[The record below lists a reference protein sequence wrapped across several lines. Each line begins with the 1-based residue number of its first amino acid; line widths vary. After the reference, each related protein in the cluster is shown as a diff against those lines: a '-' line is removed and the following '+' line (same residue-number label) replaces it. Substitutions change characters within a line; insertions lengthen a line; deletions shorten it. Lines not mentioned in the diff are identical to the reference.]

1 MSTIDRNAVIPNNVG
16 LEGRPALA
24 KTLAQFKGD
33 YMKWWREC
41 GPQGFDA
48 ADCYLRMPVA
58 ADARGWASYE
68 YVKLPD
74 FRWGVFQADRVEG
87 RPALFGRLAGQK
99 KLADVPGEFRATMIK
114 LLTTQADVEPASVEQ
129 ITWLGRMAPSNY
141 DLRNLFQI
149 NCEEG
154 RHLWAMVHLLCEHFG
169 KDGEREIEGLLARR
183 SGSETNPR
191 ILNAFNQP
199 IEEFLSFLFWS
210 TLADRDGKYQLLS
223 MSESAFDPLAR
234 TCKFMLFEEAHH
246 MFVGDD
252 GLRRVIQRTA
262 ELMLAHDTD
271 DVAPH
276 GGINLATIQR
286 YLNYWAPPIIDLFGS
301 EMSQWSED
309 LFDAGLKGR
318 VYEAERYDEHVRLD
332 DTIEIE
338 RAAEGGLAAEAV
350 PMRKAINEVARETY
364 LREIDG
370 VVERWNRMLARMGI
384 AFELRRPD
392 KRFNRNIGVY
402 KGFHF
407 SPDGKRISRED
418 FEAGLRQWL
427 PSAAE
432 KAHVRALMRPV
443 YAPGKIAGWI
453 APPAR
458 GLDGK
463 PVDWEYVRL

>member
-1 MSTIDRNAVIPNNVG
+1 MLAIDRRNAIPNNVG
-16 LEGRPALA
+16 LESSPALA
-24 KTLAQFKGD
+24 KTLAQFQTG

-68 YVKLPD
+68 YVRLPD
-74 FRWGVFQADRVEG
+74 FRWGVFQAEPAPEHR
-87 RPALFGRLAGQK
+87 ALFGRPAGAPK
-99 KLADVPGEFRATMIK
+99 SERVPGEFRAAMVK

-129 ITWLGRMAPSNY
+129 ITYLGRMAPSNY

-154 RHLWAMVHLLCEHFG
+154 RHLWAMVHLLCAHFG
-169 KDGEREIEGLLARR
+169 KQGEREIEGLLARR
-183 SGSETNPR
+183 SGSAANPR

-252 GLRRVIQRTA
+252 GLRRVIQRTG

-271 DVAPH
+271 DVAPY
-276 GGINLATIQR
+276 GGINLSTIQR

-318 VYEAERYDEHVRLD
+318 VYEAERYAEHVRLD
-332 DTIEIE
+332 DTIEVE
-338 RAAEGGLAAEAV
+338 RAVEGRLAAERV

-370 VVERWNRMLARMGI
+370 VIDRWNRMLARMDI
-384 AFELRRPD
+384 KFAFARPS
-392 KRFNRNIGVY
+392 KRFNRRIGAY
-402 KGFHF
+402 KDFCF
-407 SPDGKRISRED
+407 SPDGKRVSRDE
-418 FEAGLRQWL
+418 FEAGLKDWM
-427 PSAAE
+427 PGEAE
-432 KAHVRALMRPV
+432 QAHVRALMQPV

-458 GLDGK
+458 GIDGK
-463 PVDWEYVRL
+463 PAAYEYVRL

>member
-1 MSTIDRNAVIPNNVG
+1 MLDIDRRGVIPNNVG
-16 LEGRPALA
+16 LEDRPALA
-24 KTLAQFKGD
+24 KTLAQFRAD
-33 YMKWWREC
+33 YMKWWHEC

-58 ADARGWASYE
+58 ADARGWAAYE
-68 YVKLPD
+68 YVKLPE
-74 FRWGVFQADRVEG
+74 FRWGVYQSAPLPER
-87 RPALFGRLAGQK
+87 RALFGKLAGAPA
-99 KLADVPGEFRATMIK
+99 LSEVPGEFRATMIK

-129 ITWLGRMAPSNY
+129 ITWLSRMAPSNY

-154 RHLWAMVHLLCEHFG
+154 RHLWAMVHLLVDHFG

-183 SGSETNPR
+183 SGSAEKPR

-252 GLRRVIQRTA
+252 GLRRVIQRTG
-262 ELMLAHDTD
+262 ELMLEHDTD
-271 DVAPH
+271 DVAPT
-276 GGINLATIQR
+276 GGINLSTIQR

-301 EMSQWSED
+301 ETSTWSED

-318 VYEAERYDEHVRLD
+318 VYEAERYAEHVRLD
-332 DTIEIE
+332 EPIEIE
-338 RAAEGGLAAEAV
+338 RNVEGMLVSGPIA
-350 PMRKAINEVARETY
+350 MRKAINEVSRDTY

-370 VVERWNRMLARMGI
+370 VIERWNRMLAKMEI
-384 AFELRRPD
+384 KFAFARPS
-392 KRFNRNIGVY
+392 KRFNRRIGAY

-407 SPDGKRISRED
+407 SPEGRRISREN
-418 FEAGLRQWL
+418 FEAGMKEWI
-427 PSAAE
+427 PSEAE
-432 KAHVRALMRPV
+432 KAHVRAVMKPV
-443 YAPGKIAGWI
+443 YEPGKIASWI

-458 GLDGK
+458 GIDGK
-463 PVDWEYVRL
+463 PIEWDYVRV

>member
-1 MSTIDRNAVIPNNVG
+1 MLAIDRNGAIPNNVG
-16 LEGRPALA
+16 LDAKPALA
-24 KTLAQFKGD
+24 KALSQFRGD
-33 YMKWWREC
+33 YMKWWGEC

-48 ADCYLRMPVA
+48 AQCYLRMPVA

-68 YVKLPD
+68 FVRLPE
-74 FRWGVFQADRVEG
+74 FRWGVYQSAPVPER
-87 RPALFGRLAGQK
+87 RALFGRPAGQPF
-99 KLADVPGEFRATMIK
+99 LSEVPGEFRATMIK

-154 RHLWAMVHLLCEHFG
+154 RHLWAMVHLLVEHFG

-183 SGSETNPR
+183 SGSAEKPR

-234 TCKFMLFEEAHH
+234 TAKFMLFEEAHH

-252 GLRRVIQRTA
+252 GLRRVIQRTG

-276 GGINLATIQR
+276 GGINLSTIQR

-301 EMSQWSED
+301 ETSQWSED

-318 VYEAERYDEHVRLD
+318 VYEAERFGEHVRLD
-332 DTIEIE
+332 ETIEIE
-338 RAAEGGLAAEAV
+338 RAENDRLVGQAV
-350 PMRKAINEVARETY
+350 PMRKAINEVARDTY

-370 VVERWNRMLARMGI
+370 VIDRWNRMLAKMEI
-384 AFELRRPD
+384 KFAFARPS
-392 KRFNRNIGVY
+392 KRFHRKIGAY
-402 KGFHF
+402 KNFHF
-407 SPDGKRISRED
+407 TPEGRRVSRDE
-418 FEAGLRQWL
+418 FEAGLKAWV
-427 PSAAE
+427 PSDAE
-432 KAHVRALMRPV
+432 KAHVRALMQPV

-458 GLDGK
+458 GIDGK
-463 PVDWEYVRL
+463 PVDWDYVRM

>member
-1 MSTIDRNAVIPNNVG
+1 MSLIDLRAIIPNNVG
-16 LEGRPALA
+16 LEDGPALA
-24 KTLAQFKGD
+24 KTLGQFKTD

-68 YVKLPD
+68 YVKLRD
-74 FRWGVFQADRVEG
+74 FRWGVFQSEPVSG
-87 RPALFGRLAGQK
+87 RRALFGRPAGAPVLA
-99 KLADVPGEFRATMIK
+99 AVPGEFRATVIK
-114 LLTTQADVEPASVEQ
+114 LLTTQADTEPASVEQ
-129 ITWLGRMAPSNY
+129 ITYLGRMAPSNY

-183 SGSETNPR
+183 SGSAENPR
-191 ILNAFNQP
+191 ILNAFNHP

-262 ELMLAHDTD
+262 ELMREHDTD

-286 YLNYWAPPIIDLFGS
+286 YLNYWAPPVIDLFGS

-318 VYEAERYDEHVRLD
+318 VYEAERYSDHVRLD
-332 DTIEIE
+332 DTIDID
-338 RAAEGGLAAEAV
+338 RVVDGRLVSKRV

-370 VVERWNRMLARMGI
+370 VIERWNRMLARMRI
-384 AFELRRPD
+384 DFTFARPS
-392 KRFNRNIGVY
+392 KRFNRKIGVY

-407 SPDGKRISRED
+407 APDGRQITREEFD
-418 FEAGLRQWL
+418 TGMRTWI
-427 PSAAE
+427 PSEAE
-432 KAHVRALMRPV
+432 KAHVRTVMQPV

-458 GLDGK
+458 GIGGK
-463 PVDWEYVRL
+463 PVDCAYVRL

>member
-1 MSTIDRNAVIPNNVG
+1 MLDIDRRGAIPNNVG
-16 LEGRPALA
+16 LEDRPALA
-24 KTLAQFKGD
+24 KALGQFRGGF
-33 YMKWWREC
+33 MKWWGEC

-68 YVKLPD
+68 YVKLPE
-74 FRWGVFQADRVEG
+74 FRWGVYQSTPVPG
-87 RPALFGRLAGQK
+87 RRALFGSPAGAPALAE
-99 KLADVPGEFRATMIK
+99 VPGEFRATMIK

-154 RHLWAMVHLLCEHFG
+154 RHLWAMVHLLVDHFG
-169 KDGEREIEGLLARR
+169 KDGEREIDGLLARR
-183 SGSETNPR
+183 SGSAEKPR

-223 MSESAFDPLAR
+223 MAESAFDPLAR
-234 TCKFMLFEEAHH
+234 TAKFMLFEEAHH

-252 GLRRVIQRTA
+252 GLRRVIQRTG
-262 ELMLAHDTD
+262 ELMAAHDTD
-271 DVAPH
+271 DVARH

-286 YLNYWAPPIIDLFGS
+286 YLNYWAPPVIDLFGS
-301 EMSQWSED
+301 EMSSWSED

-318 VYEAERYDEHVRLD
+318 VYEAERYTEHVRLD
-332 DTIEIE
+332 EAIDIE
-338 RAAEGGLAAEAV
+338 RNVDGRLVSERV

-370 VVERWNRMLARMGI
+370 VVDRWNRMLGRMEIKFALAR
-384 AFELRRPD
+384 PS
-392 KRFNRNIGVY
+392 KRFNRRIGAY
-402 KGFHF
+402 KDFHF
-407 SPDGKRISRED
+407 TPDGRRIARGE
-418 FEAGLRQWL
+418 FEAGLKHWL
-427 PSAAE
+427 PSDAE
-432 KAHVRALMRPV
+432 KAHVRALMQPV

-458 GLDGK
+458 GIDGK
-463 PVDWEYVRL
+463 PLEFEYVRL

>member
-1 MSTIDRNAVIPNNVG
+1 MQLIDRSAVIPNNVG
-16 LEGRPALA
+16 LEERPALA
-24 KTLAQFKGD
+24 KTLAQFKTD

-48 ADCYLRMPVA
+48 ARCYLRMPVA
-58 ADARGWASYE
+58 ADTRGWASYE
-68 YVKLPD
+68 YVKLED
-74 FRWGVFQADRVEG
+74 FRWGVFQAERA
-87 RPALFGRLAGQK
+87 PNKAALFGRLAGQA
-99 KLADVPGEFRATMIK
+99 KLAEVPAEFRSTVIK
-114 LLTTQADVEPASVEQ
+114 LLTTQGDTEPASVEQ
-129 ITWLGRMAPSNY
+129 ITYLGRMAPSNY

-169 KDGEREIEGLLARR
+169 KDGEREIDGLLARR
-183 SGSETNPR
+183 SGSAENPR
-191 ILNAFNQP
+191 ILNAFNHP

-234 TCKFMLFEEAHH
+234 TAKFMLFEEAHH

-271 DVAPH
+271 DVAPM
-276 GGINLATIQR
+276 GGINLSTIQR
-286 YLNYWAPPIIDLFGS
+286 YLNYWAPPVIDLFGS
-301 EMSQWSED
+301 EKSQWSED

-318 VYEAERYDEHVRLD
+318 VYEAERYAEHVRLD
-332 DTIEIE
+332 ETIDLE
-338 RAAEGGLAAEAV
+338 RAENGGLVSERV
-350 PMRKAINEVARETY
+350 PMRKAINEVARDTY

-370 VVERWNRMLARMGI
+370 VVDRWNRMLAKMQI
-384 AFELRRPD
+384 KYAFARPS
-392 KRFNRNIGVY
+392 KRFNRKIGAY
-402 KGFHF
+402 KAFHF
-407 SPDGKRISRED
+407 TPDGRRVSREEFD
-418 FEAGLRQWL
+418 AGMKEWM
-427 PSAAE
+427 PSEVE
-432 KAHVRALMRPV
+432 KAHVRALMQPV

-458 GLDGK
+458 GMDGK
-463 PVDWEYVRL
+463 PVEYDYVRL

>member
-1 MSTIDRNAVIPNNVG
+1 MSLIDRNAVIPNNVG
-16 LEGRPALA
+16 LDERPALA
-24 KTLAQFKGD
+24 TTLAQFKGD

-68 YVKLPD
+68 YVRLPE
-74 FRWGVFQADRVEG
+74 FRWGVFQADRVDG
-87 RPALFGRLAGQK
+87 RPALFGRLAGRP
-99 KLADVPGEFRATMIK
+99 KLADVPAEFRATMIK

-129 ITWLGRMAPSNY
+129 ITYLGRMAPSNY

-183 SGSETNPR
+183 SGSAKNPR

-262 ELMLAHDTD
+262 ELMRAHDTD

-276 GGINLATIQR
+276 GGIDLSTIQR

-301 EMSQWSED
+301 ELSQRSED

-318 VYEAERYDEHVRLD
+318 VYEAERYAEHVRLD
-332 DTIEIE
+332 ETIEIE
-338 RAAEGGLAAEAV
+338 RAADGGLAAEAV

-370 VVERWNRMLARMGI
+370 VVERWNRMLAKMEI
-384 AFELRRPD
+384 KFAFRRPS
-392 KRFNRNIGVY
+392 KRFNRRIGAY
-402 KGFHF
+402 KDFF
-407 SPDGKRISRED
+407 FTPKGKRVTREE
-418 FEAGLRQWL
+418 FESGLRHWL
-427 PSAAE
+427 PTEAE
-432 KAHVRALMRPV
+432 KAHVRALMQPV

-453 APPAR
+453 APPVR
-458 GLDGK
+458 GIDGK
-463 PVDWEYVRL
+463 PVAYEYVRL

>member
-1 MSTIDRNAVIPNNVG
+1 MSVIDRNAVIPNNVG
-16 LEGRPALA
+16 LEDRPALA
-24 KTLAQFKGD
+24 RTLAQFKGD

-68 YVKLPD
+68 YVKLPE
-74 FRWGVFQADRVEG
+74 FRWGVFQADRVED
-87 RPALFGRLAGQK
+87 RPALFGRLAGQP

-338 RAAEGGLAAEAV
+338 RATESGLAAEAV

-384 AFELRRPD
+384 AFALRRPD
-392 KRFNRNIGVY
+392 KRFNRRIGAY
-402 KGFHF
+402 KGLHF
-407 SPDGKRISRED
+407 SPEGRRITREQ
-418 FEAGLRQWL
+418 FEAGLREWL
-427 PSAAE
+427 PSEAE
-432 KAHVRALMRPV
+432 KAHVRALMQPV
-443 YAPGKIAGWI
+443 YEPGKIAGWI

-458 GLDGK
+458 GIDGK
-463 PVDWEYVRL
+463 PADWAYVRM

>member
-1 MSTIDRNAVIPNNVG
+1 MHDIDHHGAIPNNVG
-16 LEGRPALA
+16 LDARPALA
-24 KTLAQFKGD
+24 RTLTQFRGGF
-33 YMKWWREC
+33 MKWWGEC

-68 YVKLPD
+68 YVKLAD
-74 FRWGVFQADRVEG
+74 FRWGVYQSTRIPE
-87 RPALFGRLAGQK
+87 RRALFGRIAGSPV
-99 KLADVPGEFRATMIK
+99 LTEVPGEFRATMIK

-129 ITWLGRMAPSNY
+129 ITYLGRMAPSNY

-183 SGSETNPR
+183 SGSAENPR

-252 GLRRVIQRTA
+252 GLRRVVQRSGD
-262 ELMLAHDTD
+262 LMVEHDTD
-271 DVAPH
+271 DIAEY
-276 GGINLATIQR
+276 GGINLSTIQR
-286 YLNYWAPPIIDLFGS
+286 YLNYWAPPVIDLFGS
-301 EMSQWSED
+301 ELSQWSED

-318 VYEAERYDEHVRLD
+318 VYEAERYAEHARLD
-332 DTIEIE
+332 GEIMVD
-338 RAAEGGLAAEAV
+338 RVAAGGLVAGRVA
-350 PMRKAINEVARETY
+350 MRKAINEVARDTY
-364 LREIDG
+364 LREIDM
-370 VVERWNRMLARMGI
+370 VIDRWNRMLAKMQI
-384 AFELRRPD
+384 KFAFARPS
-392 KRFNRNIGVY
+392 KFFNRKIGVY
-402 KGFHF
+402 KDFHF
-407 SPDGKRISRED
+407 TPEGRPIGRAG
-418 FEAGLRQWL
+418 FEAGLKDWL
-427 PSAAE
+427 PSEAE
-432 KAHVRALMRPV
+432 KAHVRALMQPV

-458 GLDGK
+458 GVDGK
-463 PVDWEYVRL
+463 PVEYDYVRL

>member
-1 MSTIDRNAVIPNNVG
+1 MTPIDRNAVIPNNVG
-16 LEGRPALA
+16 LEDRPALA
-24 KTLAQFKGD
+24 RTLAQFKGD
-33 YMKWWREC
+33 YLKWWREC

-68 YVKLPD
+68 YVKLPE
-74 FRWGVFQADRVEG
+74 FRWGVFQADRVDG
-87 RPALFGRLAGQK
+87 RPALFGRRAGQP
-99 KLADVPGEFRATMIK
+99 KLDAVPGEFRATMIK

-262 ELMLAHDTD
+262 ELMRAFDTD
-271 DVAPH
+271 DVVPH
-276 GGINLATIQR
+276 GGINLSTIQR
-286 YLNYWAPPIIDLFGS
+286 YLNYWAPPVIDLFGS

-318 VYEAERYDEHVRLD
+318 VYEAERYAEHVRLD
-332 DTIEIE
+332 ETIDLE
-338 RAAEGGLAAEAV
+338 RAVSGGLVGERV

-370 VVERWNRMLARMGI
+370 VVERWNRMLAKMEI
-384 AFELRRPD
+384 EFAFRRPD
-392 KRFNRNIGVY
+392 KRFNRRIGAY
-402 KGFHF
+402 KDFHF
-407 SPDGKRISRED
+407 TPEGRRVSSPE
-418 FEAGLRQWL
+418 FAAGMKEWL
-427 PSAAE
+427 PSEAE
-432 KAHVRALMRPV
+432 KAHVRVLMQPV
-443 YAPGKIAGWI
+443 YEPGKIAGWI

-458 GLDGK
+458 GIDGK
-463 PVDWEYVRL
+463 AVDWEYVRL